1 MLTGGNVWTQQ
12 QIDDFMKQ
20 MENETFNGDRR
31 RGTPGKITKITREDT
46 SGNETTYVNEDGEW
60 SKE

>member
-20 MENETFNGDRR
+20 MEN
-31 RGTPGKITKITREDT
+31 GTPGKITKITREDT